1 MHKFRRGQWI
11 IQIKLIYINKFPKL
25 NKPPHPIVKMII
37 PRTFLKKKITHDTKR
52 KISFKKVLSVALNTG
67 LGKGLVRS

>member
-37 PRTFLKKKITHDTKR
+37 PVPSSKKITHDAKR
-52 KISFKKVLSVALNTG
+52 KISLKKVLSVALNTG
-67 LGKGLVRS
+67 LGK